1 MRAPGIRDARLTG
14 LSDAIEK
21 YLRGHGLV
29 VAGRQCMVGA
39 VWPEVVG
46 EWYARHTQ
54 VLRSEGGVVTVWCDS
69 AARAQQLQLD
79 SARIVA
85 TLNERLGPRAVK
97 EIRPSSGGI
106 RQLGGVAPA
115 AGELAGPAPGEIKR
129 MELTEEERASVE
141 AAAAALEDAALR
153 RVFARVLGKELLV
166 RRWKREHGYVGC
178 PGCGTLV
185 PPGSGLC
192 MGCNPGRV
200 PMQGSSDVLPDRW
213 SGGEAT
219 W

>member
-1 MRAPGIRDARLTG
+1 MQGNRDARFSG
-14 LSDAIEK
+14 LSEAIDK
-21 YLRGHGLV
+21 YMRGHSLV
-29 VAGRQCMVGA
+29 VAGRQSMVGA

-54 VLRSEGGVVTVWCDS
+54 VLRSEGGVVLVWCDS

-79 SARIVA
+79 SAQIVA
-85 TLNERLGPRAVK
+85 KLNERLGPRAVK

-106 RQLGGVAPA
+106 RRLEGAP
-115 AGELAGPAPGEIKR
+115 GDLAEAPGPAPGDIKR
-129 MELTEEERASVE
+129 MELTDEERECVD
-141 AAAAALEDAALR
+141 ALSAGLADAALR
-153 RVFARVLGKELLV
+153 RAFARVLGKELLV
-166 RRWKREHGYVGC
+166 ARWKREHGYGPC
-178 PGCGTLV
+178 PAGCGALV
-185 PPGSGLC
+185 PPGSGAC
-192 MGCNPGRV
+192 MGCDPGRV